1 MEKVRMTLKISNN
14 DLDEYRKELFNKIL
28 NDPNYKVIVDEGFS
42 NEEIYKNVTKFDE
55 FLEDLKIAQKI
66 KTYDDCKAF
75 NKFERIILYLSL
87 IHI

>member
-55 FLEDLKIAQKI
+55 FLEDIKIAQKI

-75 NKFERIILYLSL
+75 NKF
-87 IHI
+87 